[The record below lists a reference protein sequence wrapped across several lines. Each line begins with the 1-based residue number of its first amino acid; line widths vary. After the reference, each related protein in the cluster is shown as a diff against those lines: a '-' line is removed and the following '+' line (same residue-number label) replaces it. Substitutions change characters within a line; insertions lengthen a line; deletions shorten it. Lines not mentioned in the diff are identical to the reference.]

1 MIDFNERQVRL
12 FYRLLNHKGDI
23 NSDSLN
29 KECTYPAFKVVKSE
43 EDFKKQIKKRFEGK
57 FKEAWKEAVKIYKSY
72 DKGVLLS
79 QRYFYEAIYKSQRD
93 ELANKWSELFSRK

>member
-1 MIDFNERQVRL
+1 MRDFNGRQVRL

-43 EDFKKQIKKRFEGK
+43 EDFVNQC
-57 FKEAWKEAVKIYKSY
+57 KIRM
-72 DKGVLLS
+72 D
-79 QRYFYEAIYKSQRD
+79 
-93 ELANKWSELFSRK
+93 